1 MTDTYRSTPT
11 LAARGLALWILLALQ
26 ATPAA
31 VAEEPAVER
40 LAEAVRFRTISYQ
53 QSDLIDYGEFDRFNA
68 FLRRSFPRVFSE
80 LQVETVNRYSL
91 LIRWPGSDTTLKP
104 VLFTAH
110 SDVVPIEPGTEG
122 DWQHPPFDGVLAQ
135 GRVHGRG
142 TLDDKVGVM
151 GLLEAAERLLA
162 DGFSPRR
169 GIVFAFGHDEEIGG
183 NEGAARIAGRLREL
197 GLHFEWMVDEGGMIL
212 VGSPMLPER
221 PVAMVNV
228 GEKGY
233 LTLTLV
239 ASGEGGHSSNP
250 PQTSTIGRLSRALA
264 RIEANPFPPRLVG
277 PVEAMFEAMAP
288 HVGQPER
295 LVFENLWLTA
305 PLVANRMADQRL
317 TQPFVRTTTALTMFN
332 AGVKENVV
340 PQRAEAVVN
349 FRLLPG
355 DTPDG
360 VAARIE
366 EIVDDPLVEVSYQPW
381 DNMPPVSDHEG
392 PGFAVIAEAVQAVHP
407 DAVVVPSLLVATT
420 DTRHYIDLADDQY
433 RFHGMIIEAGQASS
447 VHGTNEY
454 IGVESYRKVI
464 DIATEMI
471 RRGTR

>member
-1 MTDTYRSTPT
+1 MGRPSPASA
-11 LAARGLALWILLALQ
+11 LFACLSLVALSAISAAQ
-26 ATPAA
+26 AA
-31 VAEEPAVER
+31 EPAVER

-53 QSDLIDYGEFDRFNA
+53 ESDRIDYGEFDRFNA

-91 LIRWPGSDTTLKP
+91 LIRWPGTDPMLKP
-104 VLFTAH
+104 ILFTAH
-110 SDVVPIEPGTEG
+110 TDVVPIEPGTED
-122 DWQHPPFDGVLAQ
+122 DWQHPPFSGSVTQ
-135 GRVHGRG
+135 GRIHGRG

-151 GLLEAAERLLA
+151 GLLEATEQLLA

-169 GIVFAFGHDEEIGG
+169 AIVIAFGHDEEIGG
-183 NEGAARIAGRLREL
+183 DEGAARIAARLREL

-212 VGSPMLPER
+212 VGSPLLPER
-221 PVAMVNV
+221 PVAMINV

-264 RIEANPFPPRLVG
+264 RIEADPFPPRLVG
-277 PVEAMFEAMAP
+277 PVQAMFEALAP

-305 PLVANRMADQRL
+305 PLVANRMAQQRL

-332 AGVKENVV
+332 GGVKENVV

-355 DTPDG
+355 DTPDSV
-360 VAARIE
+360 VARVE
-366 EIVDDPLVEVSYQPW
+366 EIVDDPLVEISSRPW
-381 DNMPPVSDHEG
+381 DNMPPVSDHQG
-392 PGFAVIAEAVQAVHP
+392 SGFAVVADAVQAVYP

-433 RFHGMIIEAGQASS
+433 RFHGMIVESGQTSS
-447 VHGTNEY
+447 VHGSNEY
-454 IGVESYRKVI
+454 IGVESYRRTI
-464 DIATEMI
+464 DIAGEMI
-471 RRGTR
+471 RRGAR